1 MDSSTITGSPA
12 CTASPSLAVTRNT
25 TPVMWALISSG
36 IEHSLLDHLGMDGA
50 AAVLGVAHDTTE
62 ERHRRLHAFDDALG
76 QGLGHAL
83 DGLLPAL
90 AAGDE
95 FHEQRVVMD
104 GHGAA
109 RRDAGFD
116 PDAFAG
122 GEDRAPGTPPPASGG
137 AAGSST
143 RARAGAPPR
152 RARQRR
158 PGPRRGAAARGSA
171 PRRARRCRTPP
182 RPAAARWRTPPKDP
196 RPWSR
201 GPCRCLPRPRPP

>member
-50 AAVLGVAHDTTE
+50 AAVLGVAHDTAE

-90 AAGDE
+90 APGE
-95 FHEQRVVMD
+95 RVAERRAVMD
-104 GHGAA
+104 GHGA
-109 RRDAGFD
+109 GG
-116 PDAFAG
+116 PD
-122 GEDRAPGTPPPASGG
+122 S
-137 AAGSST
+137 
-143 RARAGAPPR
+143 
-152 RARQRR
+152 
-158 PGPRRGAAARGSA
+158 
-171 PRRARRCRTPP
+171 
-182 RPAAARWRTPPKDP
+182 
-196 RPWSR
+196 
-201 GPCRCLPRPRPP
+201 

>member
-122 GEDRAPGTPPPASGG
+122 GERQARDRTRRREKPLRGGLGIDPAFDGRAAREDLLLAPRQGRARGDPQRGPGPIRGGGPFPPPGLHP
-137 AAGSST
+137 
-143 RARAGAPPR
+143 PPR
-152 RARQRR
+152 VSL
-158 PGPRRGAAARGSA
+158 PGVE
-171 PRRARRCRTPP
+171 TP
-182 RPAAARWRTPPKDP
+182 
-196 RPWSR
+196 
-201 GPCRCLPRPRPP
+201 